1 MKTKYFFLF
10 LSMMMPFVAMAQ
22 DDDDLY
28 FVPSKKKV
36 QTVQVITEARPVED
50 PYYVSEETDAAYTR
64 DVDEYNRRGRYRKTS
79 TIEGSGQTV
88 DTLATVYSAGYAQ
101 GYGDAYSQGYT
112 DGTYDAPIYRVRFTN
127 IYDPFWCYD
136 PWYYS
141 SWYDPWYV
149 SPWVYSWGGY
159 YGWSYRPY
167 YYGWGY
173 STWHH
178 RPYYHGGGYHP
189 RHHGYYPGGYA
200 RGGGR
205 PHLTGRYVGHGNGR
219 YVPGGVTG
227 RIPSRNSGGR
237 SFNSG
242 GRTYR
247 DGRSSGSNG
256 RSIDLPGNRNNRNYT
271 PGNNRN
277 YTPGN
282 TPSNGRSYTPPSTT
296 RTVPSGSMGGRSG
309 GYGGGGYGGGG
320 RSMGGGGRSMGGGGA
335 RMGRGR

>member
-10 LSMMMPFVAMAQ
+10 LSMMMPFVTMAQ

-79 TIEGSGQTV
+79 TTEGSGQTV

-159 YGWSYRPY
+159 YGWGYRPY

-173 STWHH
+173 STWYHH
-178 RPYYHGGGYHP
+178 RPYYYGGGYYPH
-189 RHHGYYPGGYA
+189 HHGYSHGYR
-200 RGGGR
+200 RGEGR
-205 PHLTGRYVGHGNGR
+205 PLYNGRTYAGRSHSNVSTGRYIGRGDRYVRGGSMGRTSARSINNGSRGRTMNNYNGR
-219 YVPGGVTG
+219 PAE
-227 RIPSRNSGGR
+227 
-237 SFNSG
+237 
-242 GRTYR
+242 
-247 DGRSSGSNG
+247 NG
-256 RSIDLPGNRNNRNYT
+256 RSVSIPGNRS
-271 PGNNRN
+271 
-277 YTPGN
+277 
-282 TPSNGRSYTPPSTT
+282 SNSSAR
-296 RTVPSGSMGGRSG
+296 PSGSTSRSLPSGTMGGGSRYSG
-309 GYGGGGYGGGG
+309 GGNSGGGG
-320 RSMGGGGRSMGGGGA
+320 RSMGGGGGRSMGGGA